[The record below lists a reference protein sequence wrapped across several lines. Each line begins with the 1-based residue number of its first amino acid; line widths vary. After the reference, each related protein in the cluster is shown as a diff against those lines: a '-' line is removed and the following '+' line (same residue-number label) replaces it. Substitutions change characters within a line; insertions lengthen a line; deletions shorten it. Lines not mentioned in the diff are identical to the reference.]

1 MQGDDQNE
9 KTNKDTAQD
18 EKAKSNDQ
26 SQKSSQ
32 KSESKGLDSQ
42 SSEQVKDDDNS
53 SKDDTAETQFCIKQL
68 IKNIKKLQTLREVEQ
83 MDCQFEKGELQN

>member
-1 MQGDDQNE
+1 MFLVADDQNE

-83 MDCQFEKGELQN
+83 MDCQFEKGEL